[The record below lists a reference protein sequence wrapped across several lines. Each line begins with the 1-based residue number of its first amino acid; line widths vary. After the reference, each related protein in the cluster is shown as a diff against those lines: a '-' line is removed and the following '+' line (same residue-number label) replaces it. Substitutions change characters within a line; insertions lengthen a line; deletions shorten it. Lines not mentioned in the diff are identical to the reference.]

1 MKKAIYPGSFDPFHK
16 GHLSIYQK
24 ALKLFDEVII
34 YVTNNEMKENQTSL
48 KIREKNIRTQ
58 LPKCKIIADDKLTA
72 LIAQENDAFYI
83 VRGLRTFEE
92 VEYELLIAS
101 INKTLNNKVETVI
114 IFSDEE
120 LKEVSSSIIRELK
133 KKYNDDFSKLTNN
146 D

>member
-16 GHLSIYQK
+16 GHLSIYEK

-34 YVTNNEMKENQTSL
+34 YVTNNDTKENQTSL
-48 KIREKNIRTQ
+48 ELREEAIRTQ
-58 LPKCKIIADDKLTA
+58 LPNCKMIAADKLTA
-72 LIAQENDAFYI
+72 LVAQENDALYI
-83 VRGLRTFEE
+83 VRGLRTYDE

-120 LKEVSSSIIRELK
+120 LKEISSSTIRELQQ
-133 KKYNDDFSKLTNN
+133 KYSEDFNKLTNTK
-146 D
+146 